1 MDSLNFPLILVIATF
16 VTGIIWLI
24 DAILFAPKRQKR
36 SATEEP
42 LLVEYAR
49 SFFPVL
55 FIVLVLRSFLF
66 EPFRIPSGSMIP
78 TLLVGDFIL
87 VNKFSYGVR
96 LPVIH
101 TKIIDTGSPER
112 GDVAVFRY
120 PQDPSLDYIKRV
132 IGIPGDEITLKREL
146 FPLNGQQYIQEK
158 FFINGKEL
166 KISGGTAY
174 ENPHTGDVSLG
185 ETRRQEFIGEAEHDI
200 LVETR
205 NSASDIPEELL
216 NVERSWT
223 VPEAHYFMI
232 GDNRNR
238 SNDSRYWGFVPEENL
253 VGEAKYVWMHYN
265 DGIIW
270 SRLGDKIE

>member
-1 MDSLNFPLILVIATF
+1 MDSLNFPLILVVATF